1 MRFRDRRDAGR
12 QLAARLE
19 REVLHQPLVL
29 ALPRGGVPVAAE
41 IASTIRAPLDV
52 LVVRKVGAPH
62 HREFGIGA
70 VAEGDVTIRDD
81 VAMRAVGVTIDQF
94 DDLAAEERRE
104 LARRVDRY
112 RPDRALPEFVDHD
125 VVLVDDGL
133 ATGVTAE
140 AAIASVRA
148 AGARRVLLV
157 APVAAGDTATRL
169 GGLAEIVCLAT
180 PKRFMAV
187 GEWYDD
193 FDQTGDAEV
202 LLLLGEQQRPSG
214 SEDP

>member
-41 IASTIRAPLDV
+41 IASTLRAPLDV

-70 VAEGDVTIRDD
+70 VAEGDVTVRDE
-81 VAMRAVGVTIDQF
+81 AALRAVGVTIEQF
-94 DDLAAEERRE
+94 DGLADEERRE

-112 RPDRALPEFVDHD
+112 RPDRPLPHVADHD
-125 VVLVDDGL
+125 VILVDDGL
-133 ATGVTAE
+133 ATGVTAQ

-157 APVAAGDTATRL
+157 APVAAADTAARL
-169 GGLAEIVCLAT
+169 GELAEVVCLAT

-202 LLLLGEQQRPSG
+202 LRLLTEQQSPTG